1 MSISHYIKE
10 IGRGTKGA
18 RSLTRE
24 QACDLMG
31 QLLDG
36 KVSDLELG
44 GFCIA
49 MRFKGE
55 SAEELAGFLDAT
67 QQRLPAW
74 PQACPARGRHPQ
86 LQRLAQAGQSHAAAG
101 RLLAQ
106 QGLPVL
112 VHGCDTENKRLA
124 PKPCGS
130 NWAGRS
136 ATTHAL
142 QASDKVWMR
151 TRHLLAPLERLLQ
164 IRRQMGLRNPA
175 HSWSSCW
182 TLSMAQRRSLRSGA
196 GQLYPPGLCHTH
208 GPDTGPARRQRPAA
222 ARHRGRGRAPPHREP
237 CSMGVIAGEICF
249 ERSAIAV
256 SSYRTLTAGSRAR
269 FER

>member
-74 PQACPARGRHPQ
+74 PQAAQPVVLIPSYNGARK
-86 LQRLAQAGQSHAAAG
+86 LANLTPLLAA
-101 RLLAQ
+101 LLAQ

-112 VHGCDTENKRLA
+112 VHGCDTENKRIGTEAVWQQLGWQVIDSPTA
-124 PKPCGS
+124 LH
-130 NWAGRS
+130 AG
-136 ATTHAL
+136 
-142 QASDKVWMR
+142 DKVWMR

-175 HSWSSCW
+175 HSLVKLLDPINGAAFR
-182 TLSMAQRRSLRSGA
+182 TLRRLSRLCRGRHDAWRRYSRLALGDHLRPRAGRDPDDVPGCAGGVRCADIRADPQSAALRRSA
-196 GQLYPPGLCHTH
+196 
-208 GPDTGPARRQRPAA
+208 
-222 ARHRGRGRAPPHREP
+222 
-237 CSMGVIAGEICF
+237 
-249 ERSAIAV
+249 
-256 SSYRTLTAGSRAR
+256 
-269 FER
+269 

>member
-74 PQACPARGRHPQ
+74 PVPAQPVVVIPSYNGARK
-86 LQRLAQAGQSHAAAG
+86 LANLTPLLAA
-101 RLLAQ
+101 LLAQ

-112 VHGCDTENKRLA
+112 VHGCDTENKRLGTEA
-124 PKPCGS
+124 VWQQLGWQISDHP
-130 NWAGRS
+130 
-136 ATTHAL
+136 TAL

-196 GQLYPPGLCHTH
+196 GQLYPPGLRHTH

-222 ARHRGRGRAPPHREP
+222 ARHRGE
-237 CSMGVIAGEICF
+237 
-249 ERSAIAV
+249 AV
-256 SSYRTLTAGSRAR
+256 RRRTASRAAWV
-269 FER
+269 